1 MTPKSGHERVV
12 PMVPE
17 LEERLR
23 DAVRMKLPKAR
34 VVVTEKGDT
43 PRRTYM
49 LTCFKKALS
58 KAGLKER
65 SFHSLRHYFITE
77 LVRRGVGLEAV
88 RTLAGHSKLDMTQRY
103 AHATADDLRAAID
116 KLAK

>member
-1 MTPKSGHERVV
+1 VIGSPAIASQIRRVRGWV
-12 PMVPE
+12 GV
-17 LEERLR
+17 
-23 DAVRMKLPKAR
+23 
-34 VVVTEKGDT
+34 
-43 PRRTYM
+43 
-49 LTCFKKALS
+49 ALA
-58 KAGLKER
+58 KAGVKER

-116 KLAK
+116 KLAR

>member
-1 MTPKSGHERVV
+1 VLKRPQPRWLDSCSSVSGI
-12 PMVPE
+12 PG
-17 LEERLR
+17 
-23 DAVRMKLPKAR
+23 AIQAR
-34 VVVTEKGDT
+34 
-43 PRRTYM
+43 
-49 LTCFKKALS
+49 S

-88 RTLAGHSKLDMTQRY
+88 RTLAGHSNLDMTQRY
-103 AHATADDLRAAID
+103 AHATADDLRAAIE

>member
-1 MTPKSGHERVV
+1 
-12 PMVPE
+12 
-17 LEERLR
+17 
-23 DAVRMKLPKAR
+23 
-34 VVVTEKGDT
+34 
-43 PRRTYM
+43 M
-49 LTCFKKALS
+49 LTCFKKALA